1 MSFIEEIV
9 EREIQKSKEI
19 LQTTTEKAIR
29 QSEID
34 KIEHIIFIK

>member
-19 LQTTTEKAIR
+19 LKKL
-29 QSEID
+29 SN
-34 KIEHIIFIK
+34 KVKLIK